1 MDSLLVFHLSNSV
14 LMIVIPLSL
23 AFILMRRWKL
33 GWRILLVGAATF
45 ILSQVGHIPFNAL
58 MTQLLNKTALVNL
71 SVQGALIFN
80 AIFLGLSAGLFE
92 EFFRYGMF
100 RWWLKDAHTWRKG
113 ILAGVG
119 HGGVEAIVLGS
130 LALFSMFQLIAARN
144 MDLST
149 IYSGTTLQ
157 TAQSQV
163 QTYWSMPW
171 YDSMLGAVERLF
183 TVVIQISL
191 AVIVVQ
197 SFIRK
202 QKRWLWLAIGY
213 HALIDAVAVYAT
225 SKLNPYWVEGI
236 VGIFALISLGIIFI
250 LRSPEPVEAANPVA
264 DSPLITLPQ
273 IEPTSEQLDHSKYS

>member
-1 MDSLLVFHLSNSV
+1 MDSSLVFHLLNGI
-14 LMIVIPLSL
+14 LMIAIPLSL

-33 GWRILLVGAATF
+33 GLRILLVGAATF

-58 MTQLLNKTALVNL
+58 MTQLLGKTALVNL
-71 SVQGALIFN
+71 SAQGALIFN

-119 HGGVEAIVLGS
+119 HGGVEAIILGS
-130 LALFSMFQLIAARN
+130 LALFSVFQLIALRN

-157 TAQSQV
+157 TAQSQI

-213 HALIDAVAVYAT
+213 HALINAVAVYAT

-236 VGIFALISLGIIFI
+236 VGVSALISLAIIFI
-250 LRSPEPVEAANPVA
+250 VRSPEPVEDVPPVS
-264 DSPLITLPQ
+264 DMPLVTLPRV
-273 IEPTSEQLDHSKYS
+273 EPTSEQLDNPF